1 MMELILLLLLKVLLT
16 VFIVSGIAATVYS
29 VVTFRQRYERAA
41 RRRRSG
47 YAK

>member
-1 MMELILLLLLKVLLT
+1 MEVVVLLLKGLWI
-16 VFIVSGIAATVYS
+16 VFIVSGVAATVYS

-47 YAK
+47 FAK

>member
-1 MMELILLLLLKVLLT
+1 MEVVVVLLKVLLT

-29 VVTFRQRYERAA
+29 VATFRQRFERAA

-47 YAK
+47 LAK